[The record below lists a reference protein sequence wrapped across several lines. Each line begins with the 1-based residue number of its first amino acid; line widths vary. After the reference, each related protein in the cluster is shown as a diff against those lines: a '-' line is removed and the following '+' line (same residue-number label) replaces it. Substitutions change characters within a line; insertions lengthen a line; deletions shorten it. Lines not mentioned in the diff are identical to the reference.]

1 MFSTT
6 SIPIYGMTCSSCVES
21 VTGALESLAGV
32 NSVTVSLQRSLATIT
47 YDSERVSKQQ
57 LIDGIQD
64 AGFDATSRNLT
75 AETPRPT
82 RISCMSDIPLT
93 PFVPRLASP
102 RPWQTG
108 LKKDEQQFTITTF
121 SIKGMTCASCV
132 ASIERVVDTV
142 NIQGLETFTVSL
154 LAERGV
160 ATHLS
165 SQCSAKRIRQ
175 IIEDAGFDTVIISSK
190 EPVSGHDNYRAQS
203 VTLKIFGMTC
213 SSCVFSVENAILAN
227 EGVKEAMVNLAT
239 EEARIVFVG
248 KPRIRQF
255 VESIE
260 AAGFDA
266 IVADTADTNAQL
278 ESLARTKEIRM
289 WKGQFIHC
297 LIFAI
302 PVFILGMVLPHFAW
316 GRAFCA
322 TRIIFQ
328 GLTLGDLLC
337 LVLTIPIQFGIA
349 TRFYRAAAKS
359 LRHGMATMDVLVCL
373 GTTAAFV
380 YSIVAILI
388 SMMIPRHETPSTF
401 FDTSTTLITFVTL
414 GRYLENKAKGQTS
427 AALSR
432 LMSLTPSMA
441 TVINENS
448 REEKKIPTELL
459 QVDDVIIL
467 KPGSK
472 IPADGLAISGQSF
485 VDESMI
491 TGEAMPVQKSVGS
504 TLIGGTVNGSGQ
516 IEYRVTRAGRDTKLA
531 QIVQLVQ
538 EAQTSRAPIQ
548 RLADHIAG
556 YFVPLVVILGAFTFV
571 AWMFLSHVLKTPPP
585 IFVEG
590 HHGGKLMVC
599 LQLCIS
605 VIVVAC
611 PCALGLSTPTA
622 VMVGTG
628 VGAQNGILFKG
639 GSVLEAATRVTQIV
653 FDKTGTITEGR
664 MDVIQHVISSSTWST
679 TNMSA
684 LWWSMIASAEHS
696 SEHPIGKA
704 IVSAARKILH
714 LTEEDLFPTS
724 VSGFIATTG
733 NGVECL
739 VTFEGST
746 HGYQIMVGNQKYLES
761 RKIYVPEHLL
771 TGFAAQQQN
780 LGRTCVFVAINGEY
794 SGILSL
800 SDKIKVDSRAT
811 IYNLKRM
818 GYKVAMVTGDQRVTS
833 LRIAQQVD
841 ILPSQ
846 IWSGITPQGKSEI
859 IAKMQSN
866 GEIVAMVGD
875 GINDSPA
882 LATADVGIALASGT
896 DVAMEAADVVLM
908 RPHVIIDVL
917 SSLDLACT
925 IFRRIKM
932 NLVWACGYNLIGI
945 PVAMG
950 VFLPLGFAMACS
962 SVSVVCSSLLL
973 KRWKRPEFSYD
984 DDEINPAR
992 SNNTSIIRKL
1002 LDRNHGYQLVGADD
1016 AV

>member
-1 MFSTT
+1 
-6 SIPIYGMTCSSCVES
+6 MTCSSCVGC
-21 VTGALESLAGV
+21 VTTVLESIRGV
-32 NSVTVSLQRSLATIT
+32 TSVAVSLQQSLATIT
-47 YDSERVSKQQ
+47 YNSECVSKQL
-57 LIDGIQD
+57 LINAIQD
-64 AGFDATSRNLT
+64 AGFNPTPRNLT
-75 AETPRPT
+75 AETPLAT
-82 RISCMSDIPLT
+82 GISYMSDIPLT
-93 PFVPRLASP
+93 PFVPRLAPSP
-102 RPWQTG
+102 QPG
-108 LKKDEQQFTITTF
+108 LQKVEQQFTTTTF

-132 ASIERVVDTV
+132 SSIEKVVDVPDTE
-142 NIQGLETFTVSL
+142 GLETFTVSL

-165 SQCSAKRIRQ
+165 SQCSAEKIRLM
-175 IIEDAGFDTVIISSK
+175 IEDAGFDAVIISSE
-190 EPVSGHDNYRAQS
+190 EPVSIYDHYKAR
-203 VTLKIFGMTC
+203 TIILKIFGMTC
-213 SSCVFSVENAILAN
+213 SSCVSSVENAILAN

-239 EEARIVFVG
+239 EEARIVFIG

-260 AAGFDA
+260 AVGFDA
-266 IVADTADTNAQL
+266 IVADTADRNAQL
-278 ESLARTKEIRM
+278 ESLSRSKEIRM
-289 WKGQFIHC
+289 WKDQFIYC
-297 LIFAI
+297 LVFAI

-316 GRAFCA
+316 GREFST
-322 TRIIFQ
+322 TRIFFQ
-328 GLTLGDLLC
+328 GLTLGDILC
-337 LVLTIPIQFGIA
+337 LVSTIPIQFGVA
-349 TRFYRAAAKS
+349 ARFYRAAAKS
-359 LRHGMATMDVLVCL
+359 LRHGIATMDVLVCL
-373 GTTAAFV
+373 GTTAAFT
-380 YSIVAILI
+380 YSVIAIFLSILI
-388 SMMIPRHETPSTF
+388 PPHDLPSTF

-427 AALSR
+427 VALSR

-441 TVINENS
+441 IVINQETH
-448 REEKKIPTELL
+448 EEKKIPTELL
-459 QVDDVIIL
+459 QADDIVLL

-472 IPADGLAISGQSF
+472 IPADGIAISGQSF
-485 VDESMI
+485 VDESMV
-491 TGEAMPVQKSVGS
+491 TGEVMPVQKSVGS
-504 TLIGGTVNGSGQ
+504 TLIGGTVNGSGKM
-516 IEYRVTRAGRDTKLA
+516 EYRITRAGRDTQLA

-556 YFVPLVVILGAFTFV
+556 YFVPLVIILGAFTFV

-653 FDKTGTITEGR
+653 FDKTGTLTEGR
-664 MDVIQHVISSSTWST
+664 MDVIQHIISSSTWST
-679 TNMSA
+679 TNMST
-684 LWWSMIASAEHS
+684 LWWSMIASAEYS
-696 SEHPIGKA
+696 SEHPVGKA

-714 LTEEDLFPTS
+714 LTEQDLFPTS
-724 VSGFIATTG
+724 ISGFTAVSGS
-733 NGVECL
+733 GVECL

-746 HGYQIMVGNQKYLES
+746 HGYQIMVGNQKYLET
-761 RKIYVPEHLL
+761 RNINIPGNLI
-771 TGFAAQQQN
+771 TGFTAQQQK
-780 LGRTCVFVAINGEY
+780 LGRTCVFVAINGEF

-800 SDKIKVDSRAT
+800 SDKIKVDSQAT
-811 IYNLKRM
+811 VCALKRM
-818 GYKVAMVTGDQRVTS
+818 GYKVAMVTGDQRATA
-833 LRIAQQVD
+833 LQIAHQVD

-882 LATADVGIALASGT
+882 LATADIGIALASGT

-932 NLVWACGYNLIGI
+932 NLAWACGYNLIGI

-950 VFLPLGFAMACS
+950 VLLPLGIHLHPMMAGLAMACS

-973 KRWKRPEFSYD
+973 KRWKRPEFFCD
-984 DDEINPAR
+984 DVEIDLTR
-992 SNNTSIIRKL
+992 TKNTSIFKRLFNKS
-1002 LDRNHGYQLVGADD
+1002 HGYQLVAPND
-1016 AV
+1016 VV